1 MFKSL
6 ESLPLFKDLDNQ
18 TLQLLEP
25 LFEAYSCSAGEVI
38 FEQGDPA
45 HYLYLILEGI
55 VEVRYKPYDGPPIT
69 ITNLEQDSI
78 IGWSAVIGNAAY
90 TSGAVCKQDCQ
101 AIRMS
106 SQDLHGLCARE
117 PEAGRLIL
125 NLLAESVSP
134 RWQNAQNQIQLLLSS
149 TVAAKQC
156 ANPQKRR
163 SRKEIR

>member
-6 ESLPLFKDLDNQ
+6 DSLPLFKGLNDQ

-25 LFEAYSCSAGEVI
+25 LFESYSCLAGEVI

-90 TSGAVCKQDCQ
+90 TSGALCKKDCQ

-106 SQDLHGLCARE
+106 SRNLHGLCAKE
-117 PEAGRLIL
+117 PEAGRIIL
-125 NLLAESVSP
+125 NLLAESVSS
-134 RWQNAQNQIQLLLSS
+134 RWQDARNQIQLLLNS
-149 TVAAKQC
+149 TVTARQC
-156 ANPQKRR
+156 ANTRKRR
-163 SRKEIR
+163 TRKEIR